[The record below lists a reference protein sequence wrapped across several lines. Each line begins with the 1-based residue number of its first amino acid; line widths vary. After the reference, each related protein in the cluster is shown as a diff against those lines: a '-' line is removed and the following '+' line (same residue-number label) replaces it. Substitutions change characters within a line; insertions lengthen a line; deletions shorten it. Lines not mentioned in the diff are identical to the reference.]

1 MSIPVDLK
9 PPCLWKQQS
18 YRELPRIAARRLS
31 VFFGRFGL
39 HSGYAR
45 RFSNRAGSLALRT
58 DAFPP
63 IKKMTHF
70 LPRPLTSRD
79 HEATTKFMT
88 TYGIRILIATVGA
101 AWAVQSLSAASG
113 VSIIVEKEHIF
124 VQTGPSA
131 VEADPTNPFALYAQ
145 SGLAGGFTPPQ
156 GTERTLAL
164 NSAEGKYEFESIY
177 LTQATLDAA
186 YPDGTYTFDVS
197 GTSAFTLNLTGDHYP
212 NFPLVT
218 NGTWNSSG
226 DYMIDPTP
234 DATVTLNNFTTYGTQ
249 GVGSDM
255 HILIR
260 PLDGATV
267 TLIHAAVTPTDATGF
282 TSYTIPAGSLAPGS
296 LYLGLVEFDTI
307 VAVNGTAVSGEY
319 VSTDYGAVTGFKI
332 VTSGTAPDAPVI
344 TTEPA
349 SQTALTGS
357 TVTFN
362 LAFSGTASFQWFKNS
377 AAISNTNN
385 PSGDGLILTNIQSSD
400 AGSYY
405 AVVVAADGSFSQTP
419 TVTLSIG
426 SSTAAA
432 PTFTNQPQ
440 SRTLASGSTVVF
452 RADAQGTPAP
462 TYQWYF
468 NGSALANA
476 NGVSNVTGPALVVA
490 GATTANAGNYY
501 CIVSNASGSLQSSTA
516 TLTVVS
522 TNDVGRLINLSCRAS
537 VGTGANILIAGFA
550 SGGSGTSGSEPV
562 LIRGSGPAL
571 VPFGV
576 GGTLADPQLQLYTG
590 STLLATNDGWAGNA
604 AIASAASSVG
614 AFAWSSSSSHD
625 AAFVQTL
632 ASGAYTA
639 QVSGQSGDTGVSLAE
654 VYDATPTGTYTPSL
668 PRLIN
673 LSARVEVGTGGN
685 ILIAGF
691 VIGGTT
697 AKTVLIR
704 ASGPALVPFGVGGTL
719 KDPQLQLYSG
729 STLLGSNA
737 GWGGGAAVQAAA
749 ASVGAFAWNDTSSL
763 DSALLVTLQP
773 GAYTAQ
779 VAGASG
785 DTGVALVEVYEI
797 P

>member
-1 MSIPVDLK
+1 MPTHRSKKND
-9 PPCLWKQQS
+9 
-18 YRELPRIAARRLS
+18 
-31 VFFGRFGL
+31 RFL
-39 HSGYAR
+39 Q
-45 RFSNRAGSLALRT
+45 RA
-58 DAFPP
+58 
-63 IKKMTHF
+63 
-70 LPRPLTSRD
+70 LTSSD

-88 TYGIRILIATVGA
+88 THGIRILIATLGA
-101 AWAVQSLSAASG
+101 AWAVQPLFADTA
-113 VSIIVEKEHIF
+113 VPITVQKEHVF

-131 VEADPTNPFALYAQ
+131 VEPDPTNPFLFYAQ
-145 SGLAGGFTPPQ
+145 SPLSGGVTPPV
-156 GTERTLAL
+156 GPGDTLTL
-164 NSAEGKYEFESIY
+164 NTAEGKYEFEKLY
-177 LTQATLDAA
+177 LSQAGLDAGF
-186 YPDGTYTFDVS
+186 PDGTYTFEVS
-197 GTSAFTLNLTGDHYP
+197 TTPAFTLSLTGDHYP
-212 NFPLVT
+212 NMPLIS

-226 DYMIDPTP
+226 DYMIDPTK
-234 DATVTLNNFTTYGTQ
+234 DTTITFNNFTTYGTQ
-249 GVGSDM
+249 GVGS
-255 HILIR
+255 HEQISIR
-260 PLDGATV
+260 PLDGSTD
-267 TLIHAAVTPTDATGF
+267 TLTQSYVTPTNTAGF

-296 LYLGLVEFDTI
+296 LYLGLFSFDTI
-307 VAVNGTAVSGEY
+307 IAVNDTAVTGQK
-319 VSTDYGAVTGFKI
+319 VSTNYTSLTGFKI
-332 VTSGTAPDAPVI
+332 VTSGTASDAPVI
-344 TTEPA
+344 TTEPT
-349 SQTALTGS
+349 SQTAPVGS

-362 LAFSGTASFQWFKNS
+362 LAFSGTASFQWFKNG

-385 PSGDGLILTNIQSSD
+385 PGGDGLILTNIQSSD
-400 AGSYY
+400 AASYY
-405 AVVVAADGSFSQTP
+405 AVVVAADGSFAQTP

-490 GATTANAGNYY
+490 GATSANAGTYY
-501 CIVSNASGSLQSSTA
+501 CVVTNPSGSLQSFTA

-654 VYDATPTGTYTPSL
+654 VYDATPTGTYTPSM

-704 ASGPALVPFGVGGTL
+704 ASGPALIPFGVGGTL